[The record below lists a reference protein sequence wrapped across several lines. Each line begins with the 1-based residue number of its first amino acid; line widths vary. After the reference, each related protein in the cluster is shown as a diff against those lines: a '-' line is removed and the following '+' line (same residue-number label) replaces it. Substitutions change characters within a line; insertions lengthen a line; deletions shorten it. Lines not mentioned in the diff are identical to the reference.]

1 MAGRIQARLAKMGIV
16 LPEPVAPVA
25 DYVPFVR
32 TGNLLFV
39 SGQLPTGA
47 DGLVTGQLSAADH
60 AEDGIPAPGSKLAL
74 AADAAARC
82 AINLLVQ
89 AKAATGDLDRVAR
102 VVKLTGF
109 VNCDGSFA
117 QQHLVINGASSLLAE
132 VFGEAGRHSRSAV
145 GCSSLPLGVMVEIEG
160 IFELDFPTDRDA
172 TGEAS

>member
-1 MAGRIQARLAKMGIV
+1 MAGRIEARLAEMGIE
-16 LPEPVAPVA
+16 LPEPVAPLA
-25 DYVPFVR
+25 QYVPFVR

-47 DGLVTGQLSAADH
+47 DGLVTGQLTAADH

-74 AADAAARC
+74 AAEAAALS
-82 AINLLVQ
+82 AGNLLVQ

-117 QQHLVINGASSLLAE
+117 QQHLVINGASSLLGD

-145 GCSSLPLGVMVEIEG
+145 GASSLPMGVIVEIEG
-160 IFELDFPTDRDA
+160 VFEIA
-172 TGEAS
+172 